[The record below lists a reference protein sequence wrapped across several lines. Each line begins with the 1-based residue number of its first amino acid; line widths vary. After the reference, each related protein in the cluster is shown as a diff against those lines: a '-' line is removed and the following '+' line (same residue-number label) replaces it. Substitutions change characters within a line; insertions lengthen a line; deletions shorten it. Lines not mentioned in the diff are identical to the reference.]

1 MGRAPPL
8 QFFEKPD
15 QNQIR
20 LRQGGGARAG
30 SGPPRMGSNAPEGL
44 LCKAS
49 GKRSA
54 DFYGAAGRK
63 SNGIFTDD
71 SSDGTVAAE
80 GQGRNPA
87 DFSLEI

>member
-1 MGRAPPL
+1 
-8 QFFEKPD
+8 
-15 QNQIR
+15 
-20 LRQGGGARAG
+20 
-30 SGPPRMGSNAPEGL
+30 MGSNVPEGL
-44 LCKAS
+44 LRKAS

-87 DFSLEI
+87 DFSLKI

>member
-8 QFFEKPD
+8 QFFEKPV

-20 LRQGGGARAG
+20 LRRGGGARGG

-44 LCKAS
+44 LCKDS

-54 DFYGAAGRK
+54 DFYAAAGRK

-71 SSDGTVAAE
+71 SSDGAVAAE

-87 DFSLEI
+87 DFSLKI